1 MSQITPG
8 STSLPDKP
16 PRKSLAR
23 RGVAIAILLVVG
35 YLVLSTVIH
44 VLLALVTIALVIVA
58 IAAAIWAA
66 RVLL

>member
-1 MSQITPG
+1 MSQITPA
-8 STSLPDKP
+8 SSSLPNKP